1 MAFTKQHYTRIANI
15 LSKFNGKGI
24 EELVGA
30 LVAIFKEDNP
40 RFLISKFLE
49 TSGFAGNTRVKYE
62 ENISSTG
69 GKTPFKKMVNEAFE
83 NFGMKLMPMLP
94 IEQAIPK
101 NLNEDLV
108 GDIMAYEGGSLSD
121 YKTLKLFSEL
131 MKSGKIKH
139 LQGHYGRTAQALV
152 QDGWLDSKGNITSK
166 AKENELKETWDSKK
180 YQQNQMLAKARATA
194 DPKDAYQQY
203 LSQHRASK
211 SQKPPMTYDEWYSQ
225 WKEKKD
231 ECSKVREST
240 RGRVDSRY
248 DELLKQGKSHEEI
261 KKILEKEF
269 SFYKSPA
276 FDFMMNKKK
285 VNEAFENFG
294 MKLMP
299 LIPVGKITT
308 LRHCG
313 SAKRINEAR
322 SIGAI
327 TIKKLK
333 AITMD
338 MWKKDHN
345 VGEDEILDSLPV
357 EWWDIWE
364 GADSE
369 IRRVVYDTLMD
380 LAHGYPIMDIELRES
395 TESIS
400 EDNIKQKKLPKWKQ
414 YVFKTRSGVE
424 YHIEPIKVGEYSIW
438 IAKDVESGKVAND
451 GNHPWIF
458 KTEKEAIDTVEK
470 KWR

>member
-30 LVAIFKEDNP
+30 LIVIFKEDNP
-40 RFLISKFLE
+40 RFLIDKFLE
-49 TSGFAGNTRVKYE
+49 ASGFAGNTRVKYE

-83 NFGMKLMPMLP
+83 NFGMKLMPMLSV
-94 IEQAIPK
+94 EQTIPK

-108 GDIMAYEGGSLSD
+108 DKIMAYEDGSLD
-121 YKTLKLFSEL
+121 DKGILDLFSEL
-131 MKSGKIKH
+131 IRTGKIRG
-139 LQGHYGRTAQALV
+139 LQGAYGRMGARLIY
-152 QDGWLDSKGNITSK
+152 GGYLDKKGKILK
-166 AKENELKETWDSKK
+166 KVNETPESKK
-180 YQQNQMLAKARATA
+180 YQQNQRIAKARATA
-194 DPKDAYQQY
+194 DPKDVYQQY
-203 LSQHRASK
+203 LSQHKASK
-211 SQKPPMTYDEWYSQ
+211 SQKPSMTYDEWYSQ
-225 WKEKKD
+225 WKEKD
-231 ECSKVREST
+231 ECSK
-240 RGRVDSRY
+240 
-248 DELLKQGKSHEEI
+248 
-261 KKILEKEF
+261 EKLTE
-269 SFYKSPA
+269 
-276 FDFMMNKKK
+276 
-285 VNEAFENFG
+285 VFENVR
-294 MKLMP
+294 MKIVP

-308 LRHCG
+308 LRHGG